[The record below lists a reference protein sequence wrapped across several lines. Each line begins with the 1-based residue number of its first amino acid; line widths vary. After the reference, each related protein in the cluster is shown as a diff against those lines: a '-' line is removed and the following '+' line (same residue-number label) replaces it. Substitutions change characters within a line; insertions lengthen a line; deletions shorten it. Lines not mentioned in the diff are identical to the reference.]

1 MKAFEDHWA
10 YKCNVTLVVT
20 GILGWVWHPVYVST
34 LPVLKQFFVLEVT
47 LIRQP
52 FWIVL
57 ISRCTSFQVGL
68 YVHVFLIHKN
78 SWIMDWKTF
87 QVCQSVV
94 SWELWLILVVWN
106 ETVAVM
112 TCPSKKL
119 NDMPRQLMG
128 LKQTDSSQKYA
139 PTYLAPN
146 EVCEIFRRGP
156 EIPAT
161 VIMVVPRLLTI
172 DCLLET
178 HSLLSC
184 IVPPMISIGTL
195 ILLYQKKR
203 NAEQGQKSVPWC
215 SQNPHP
221 TWKIIPLSKWL
232 RTLMLVSPVRLC
244 FPPSKWVLFSW
255 LIYTGVA
262 S

>member
-1 MKAFEDHWA
+1 MQCHPGGDWHSGMGLASCICIYPPSTQTVLCARSHSYKTTVLDSSYFEVYIISSRFIHT
-10 YKCNVTLVVT
+10 CISVTQKFLNHGLKNLSGLQISGFLGV
-20 GILGWVWHPVYVST
+20 GIKTQLG
-34 LPVLKQFFVLEVT
+34 L
-47 LIRQP
+47 
-52 FWIVL
+52 
-57 ISRCTSFQVGL
+57 
-68 YVHVFLIHKN
+68 
-78 SWIMDWKTF
+78 
-87 QVCQSVV
+87 
-94 SWELWLILVVWN
+94 LILVVWN
-106 ETVAVM
+106 QTVAVM

-146 EVCEIFRRGP
+146 EVCDIFRRGP
-156 EIPAT
+156 KIPAT

-203 NAEQGQKSVPWC
+203 NAEQGQKVFHDVPKTHTPLGRS
-215 SQNPHP
+215 SQ
-221 TWKIIPLSKWL
+221 
-232 RTLMLVSPVRLC
+232 
-244 FPPSKWVLFSW
+244 
-255 LIYTGVA
+255 
-262 S
+262 